1 MSGGTTSVDRY
12 RGPEYSRLMAAAR
25 RSLERTGGEL
35 IGRISVAQPDEAER
49 RVIIGITG
57 VHQPAGT
64 KRLTVPLVELD
75 GALRRATG
83 LGLQAGLAALGG
95 PLRDRPAEAA
105 SLAAHV
111 TGDTKSLNH
120 GTTLATLILRAHALR
135 AGVSRPASA
144 AERRE
149 LWDLSNVIVDDLASR
164 VLVLGV
170 TAEGDGLA
178 AWLTDAARYGTPF
191 QVT

>member
-35 IGRISVAQPDEAER
+35 TGRISVAQPDEAER
-49 RVIIGITG
+49 RAIIGITG
-57 VHQPAGT
+57 VHQPSGT

-83 LGLQAGLAALGG
+83 LGLQAALAALGG

-105 SLAAHV
+105 SLASARADLV
-111 TGDTKSLNH
+111 GTAQATPPPQSCPSSPARRADTS
-120 GTTLATLILRAHALR
+120 
-135 AGVSRPASA
+135 
-144 AERRE
+144 
-149 LWDLSNVIVDDLASR
+149 
-164 VLVLGV
+164 
-170 TAEGDGLA
+170 
-178 AWLTDAARYGTPF
+178 TDR
-191 QVT
+191 